1 MKNIKLI
8 TIIILL
14 VIANLYVFN
23 SIIFDIK
30 YSKLINEYS
39 QLSYEYRELENK
51 YIEQEEKLQ
60 EVMLLNSEKKLTLK
74 EKLKLTFNMD
84 NNKIP
89 DIKEKLKI
97 YDFGNILEIVK
108 NITFSN

>member
-8 TIIILL
+8 TIVILL
-14 VIANLYVFN
+14 ITANLYVFN
-23 SIIFDIK
+23 SIIFEIK

-51 YIEQEEKLQ
+51 YIEQEEKL
-60 EVMLLNSEKKLTLK
+60 EEAMLLNSERTLTLK
-74 EKLKLTFNMD
+74 EKLKLIFNT
-84 NNKIP
+84 NNGKTA
-89 DIKEKLKI
+89 DLKEKVKI
-97 YDFGNILEIVK
+97 YDLENILEIVK